1 MRLRRFFVGCSV
13 LIHDSSTMTPLP
25 PARPASAVPVS
36 PAAPRRIGGRG
47 ARGEGR
53 SSSAYIASGV
63 GSDPTPHIR
72 HGKHLLFPTPP
83 AAAMHR
89 GAGAIPGRDP
99 GRVPHH
105 PQLPTYTPQSDLI
118 HTPGIDY
125 QPMPHAV
132 PSSTITS
139 TSTHVPAN
147 APPSF
152 RTSPAG
158 DFLFTNRTCFADGAT
173 LMPTTSP
180 PPGWPPPPYMCAAP
194 SGATPYALVMPQ
206 DSQTTLPAPSPSTPL
221 PAPPPR
227 LPTGPSEPDI
237 SLADARVDAADSNTS
252 TPYSLP
258 FDLKSITLEAD
269 RQEKRRDASELSLIH
284 I

>member
-1 MRLRRFFVGCSV
+1 MRLQRFFVGCPFF

-53 SSSAYIASGV
+53 SSSAFIASGV
-63 GSDPTPHIR
+63 GSDPAPHIR

-99 GRVPHH
+99 GRVPHY
-105 PQLPTYTPQSDLI
+105 PQLPTYMPQSDLI

-139 TSTHVPAN
+139 VLECTHSLNSNLRSAHKKVCALQI
-147 APPSF
+147 
-152 RTSPAG
+152 AG
-158 DFLFTNRTCFADGAT
+158 SRIGALHKVYT
-173 LMPTTSP
+173 FELQ
-180 PPGWPPPPYMCAAP
+180 GH
-194 SGATPYALVMPQ
+194 
-206 DSQTTLPAPSPSTPL
+206 
-221 PAPPPR
+221 
-227 LPTGPSEPDI
+227 
-237 SLADARVDAADSNTS
+237 
-252 TPYSLP
+252 
-258 FDLKSITLEAD
+258 LKC
-269 RQEKRRDASELSLIH
+269 IH
-284 I
+284 L

>member
-1 MRLRRFFVGCSV
+1 MRLQRFFVGCPFF

-53 SSSAYIASGV
+53 SSSAFIASGV
-63 GSDPTPHIR
+63 GSDPAPHIR

-99 GRVPHH
+99 GRVPHY
-105 PQLPTYTPQSDLI
+105 PQLPTYTPQSNLI

-139 TSTHVPAN
+139 TSTYMPTN
-147 APPSF
+147 APPSLGEAPWQA
-152 RTSPAG
+152 PA
-158 DFLFTNRTCFADGAT
+158 
-173 LMPTTSP
+173 
-180 PPGWPPPPYMCAAP
+180 AALRDWAA
-194 SGATPYALVMPQ
+194 SGSLPQ
-206 DSQTTLPAPSPSTPL
+206 RQRAQRNP
-221 PAPPPR
+221 PAPPAHRQSP
-227 LPTGPSEPDI
+227 
-237 SLADARVDAADSNTS
+237 AAHCQPQAAACQQS
-252 TPYSLP
+252 P
-258 FDLKSITLEAD
+258 
-269 RQEKRRDASELSLIH
+269 
-284 I
+284 

>member
-1 MRLRRFFVGCSV
+1 
-13 LIHDSSTMTPLP
+13 MTPLP

-53 SSSAYIASGV
+53 SSSAFIASGV
-63 GSDPTPHIR
+63 GSDPAPHIR

-99 GRVPHH
+99 GRVPHY

-139 TSTHVPAN
+139 TSTYMPTN

-158 DFLFTNRTCFADGAT
+158 DFLFTYY
-173 LMPTTSP
+173 SP
-180 PPGWPPPPYMCAAP
+180 IAHASRMALLSCQLRRHRRVGLHHHICAQLH
-194 SGATPYALVMPQ
+194 LVQHPM
-206 DSQTTLPAPSPSTPL
+206 L
-221 PAPPPR
+221 
-227 LPTGPSEPDI
+227 
-237 SLADARVDAADSNTS
+237 
-252 TPYSLP
+252 
-258 FDLKSITLEAD
+258 
-269 RQEKRRDASELSLIH
+269 
-284 I
+284 